1 MLQIPTPIFRKTLFT
16 ELIGIGCFLFGTV
29 YYYSAR
35 DRILLILSA
44 VVFLC
49 STIRALLL
57 YHIARKKAYEIVI
70 GTCVSVSQKI
80 FGKLKTVK
88 MMDDDGK
95 ETTLQIPKGS
105 KIKIG
110 ERYRFYFQKRDDS
123 INTEIKFLD
132 TKLAAE
138 SLLGYEQ
145 LKE

>member
-16 ELIGIGCFLFGTV
+16 ELIGIGCFLFGAV

-110 ERYRFYFQKRDDS
+110 ERYRFYFQKRDGS

>member
-1 MLQIPTPIFRKTLFT
+1 MLQFPNPIFRKILFT
-16 ELIGIGCFLFGTV
+16 ELIGIGCLLLGGV
-29 YYYSAR
+29 YYYSAK

-44 VVFLC
+44 LVFLC
-49 STIRALLL
+49 STVRALIL
-57 YHIARKKAYEIVI
+57 HRIVHKKAYETVA

-88 MMDDDGK
+88 MMDDNGK

-110 ERYRFYFQKRDDS
+110 AQYRFYFQKRDDS

>member
-1 MLQIPTPIFRKTLFT
+1 
-16 ELIGIGCFLFGTV
+16 
-29 YYYSAR
+29 
-35 DRILLILSA
+35 
-44 VVFLC
+44 
-49 STIRALLL
+49 
-57 YHIARKKAYEIVI
+57 
-70 GTCVSVSQKI
+70 
-80 FGKLKTVK
+80 